1 MGIVEE
7 TLAEF
12 TLDTGED
19 IEIEY
24 NEGDVI
30 HMHIE
35 SVRLDF
41 SKAEFLALADATETA
56 LKELQDVK
64 GLDDD

>member
-12 TLDTGED
+12 TLSTGEE
-19 IEIEY
+19 IKIEY

-41 SKAEFLALADATETA
+41 SKSEFLTLADATGTA
-56 LKELQDVK
+56 LEQLQEMKD
-64 GLDDD
+64 LDDD